1 MDIPQVQ
8 DKLRGEAMDLQHGS
22 AFARVRRVWRGL
34 VSGRWLGRMCVGR
47 LRMLCLYLT
56 TALPSHDLSRDLP
69 RPPLPR
75 SAPA

>member
-22 AFARVRRVWRGL
+22 AFARVRVCRGH
-34 VSGRWLGRMCVGR
+34 VSERWLGRARVGR